1 LRFIDAPSALGG
13 TVLPE
18 TKFARLGGDRIAY
31 QVVGDGPPDLVVTL
45 FSFGHIDIAWEDPG
59 FALFLRTLAS
69 FCRLIVFDRRGTG
82 ASDPLP
88 QGSLPPWESY
98 GEDLVAVLDEVGSEQ
113 TAIMGQVDAGPMA
126 IFFAGTRPERTS
138 ALILANA
145 SAKYTASDDYPIGV
159 PAEFVE
165 AFLAQI
171 DQLWG
176 TEAMV
181 LEVPSRANDERF
193 RRWIAKAQR
202 TVGSPRVVQAYMRAM
217 FEVDA
222 RPILPLIH
230 APTLVLHRSNLDFV
244 PIQHGRYLA
253 EHIPSANLI
262 ELPGVEGS
270 LVWEMPQLTLDHV
283 QEFLT
288 GVGRVAEPTRVLST
302 VLFTDIVG
310 STERAAAL
318 GDRRWREVLNV
329 HDELAHRLVEEF
341 GGRLVKTTGDG
352 ILATFDGPGR
362 GLRCAAALRVELG
375 GIGVQVRAGL
385 HTGEVELRDSDVGGI
400 AVHIAARVMGAAEAG
415 EILTSRTVRDL
426 VVGSDVALQDRGSQP
441 LKGIEGSWQLFT
453 VMER

>member
-1 LRFIDAPSALGG
+1 MHPHTQYAWLGD
-13 TVLPE
+13 
-18 TKFARLGGDRIAY
+18 DRIAY
-31 QVVGDGPPDLVVTL
+31 QVLGQGPPDLVVTL
-45 FSFGHIDIAWEDPG
+45 NSFGHVDVAWEDPG
-59 FALFLRTLAS
+59 YALFLRTLAS
-69 FCRLIVFDRRGTG
+69 FSRLILFDRRGTG

-88 QGSLPPWESY
+88 LGSLPPWESY
-98 GEDLVAVLDEVGSEQ
+98 GEDLSAVLNEVGSERA
-113 TAIMGQVDAGPMA
+113 AIMAQLDAGPMA

-138 ALILANA
+138 ALILANS
-145 SAKYTASDDYPIGV
+145 SAKYTAAEDYPIGV
-159 PAEFVE
+159 PAEVAE
-165 AFLAQI
+165 ALVDQL

-181 LEVPSRANDERF
+181 LQVPSRAGDERF

-230 APTLVLHRSNLDFV
+230 APTLVLHRSNLQLTPV
-244 PIQHGRYLA
+244 QHGRYLA
-253 EHIPSANLI
+253 EHIPEAKLI

-270 LVWEMPQLTLDHV
+270 LVWELPDLALHHV

-288 GVGRVAEPTRVLST
+288 GVRRVAEPTRVLST

-310 STERAAAL
+310 STERVGQL

-329 HDELAHRLVEEF
+329 HDELAGRLVEEF

-362 GLRCAAALRVELG
+362 AIQCATALRACFLPL
-375 GIGVQVRAGL
+375 AG
-385 HTGEVELRDSDVGGI
+385 SVG
-400 AVHIAARVMGAAEAG
+400 
-415 EILTSRTVRDL
+415 
-426 VVGSDVALQDRGSQP
+426 
-441 LKGIEGSWQLFT
+441 
-453 VMER
+453 